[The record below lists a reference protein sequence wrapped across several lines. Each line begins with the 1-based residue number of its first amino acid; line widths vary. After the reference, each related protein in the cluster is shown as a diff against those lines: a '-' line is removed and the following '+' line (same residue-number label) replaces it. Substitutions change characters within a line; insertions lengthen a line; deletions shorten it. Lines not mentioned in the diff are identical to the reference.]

1 MDSGPGITC
10 TSSVPTFLSSHFAK
24 IMVKSNLARLK
35 INSIVKAFIFAEML
49 LWSGWN
55 FIMPIF
61 AIYVAKLPQGNVEK
75 AASSVSFY
83 LLARVISGLISGRY
97 LAGKRNRHKLYLT
110 VTGMA
115 LLGLTYIGMAFS
127 KNAVEIIFY
136 YTLAGLALG
145 IASPA
150 KNSLFATNLN
160 KDKATFT
167 WGILDGGVFL
177 SMAVTAALGGFVAQ
191 KYGFQILFFI
201 AAVLNFAA
209 LIPYF
214 LYYDYWKKRFKFQP
228 SQTVSS

>member
-1 MDSGPGITC
+1 
-10 TSSVPTFLSSHFAK
+10 
-24 IMVKSNLARLK
+24 MVKSNLARLK
-35 INSIVKAFIFAEML
+35 INSVVKAFIFAEML

-61 AIYVAKLPQGNVEK
+61 AIYVAKLPEGNVEK

-83 LLARVISGLISGRY
+83 LVARVISGLISGKY
-97 LAGKRNRHKLYLT
+97 LTGKRNRHKMYLT

-127 KNAVEIIFY
+127 GTAKEIIFY

-150 KNSLFATNLN
+150 KNSLFAMNLN
-160 KDKATFT
+160 KDKATIT

-177 SMAVTAALGGFVAQ
+177 SMALTAALGGMMAE
-191 KYGFQILFFI
+191 KYGFQMLFFI
-201 AAVLNFAA
+201 AAGLNFVA
-209 LIPYF
+209 LLPYF
-214 LYYDYWKKRFKFQP
+214 LYYDYWRKQFKLASQMTE
-228 SQTVSS
+228 SQTVSPPFVI